1 MAKLTKEQVLKL
13 AALSRL
19 KLTDEE
25 VTQFQ
30 DELSSIL
37 DYVEQL
43 ESIDVE
49 GLKPA
54 TQVGGL
60 QDVVRADEL
69 ASYQAQPQDLRKL
82 PPQSYGNYIKVGRM
96 IG

>member
-1 MAKLTKEQVLKL
+1 MAKLTKDQVLKL

-19 KLTDEE
+19 QLTEDE
-25 VTQFQ
+25 VVQFQ

-37 DYVEQL
+37 EYVEQL
-43 ESIDVE
+43 ESVDVT

-60 QDVVRADEL
+60 QDVMRPDEVV
-69 ASYQAQPQDLRKL
+69 SYQAQPEELRKV
-82 PPQSYGNYIKVGRM
+82 PPQSEGNYIKVGRM